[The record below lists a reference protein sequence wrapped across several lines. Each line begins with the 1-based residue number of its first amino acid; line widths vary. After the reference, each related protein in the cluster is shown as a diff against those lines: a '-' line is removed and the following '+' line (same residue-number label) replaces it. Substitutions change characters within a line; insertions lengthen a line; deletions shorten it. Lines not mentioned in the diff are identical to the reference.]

1 MNDLINKLVISHL
14 MASHGFMVV
23 AGIVLARVDTII
35 LFLLRFLP
43 KEKLEAAIDALDAAA
58 KARIEK
64 DAAQPPD
71 PKP

>member
-43 KEKLEAAIDALDAAA
+43 KEKLEAAIDALDSAA

-64 DAAQPPD
+64 DASQPPA